1 MIIRYAFFF
10 THKGIT
16 YIETPKD
23 DSAEWGE
30 MLIRNDNGRFQILR
44 EVPGLW
50 SSSMS
55 RVLKRTSSQLSKE
68 RVPKEWKDS
77 DLREYEGDNYPFFEM
92 LRRAFR
98 KQHRVDFRDLVDLMG
113 AVYFEDSP
121 QWIHSQI
128 YGNRFSP
135 VRCSKPQNG
144 RVPLPPDI
152 LKEWRSVCEKEG
164 CYLPRSKKKVRSYVL
179 GTIIGQVDFGVILT
193 EN

>member
-1 MIIRYAFFF
+1 MITRYAFFF

-77 DLREYEGDNYPFFEM
+77 DLREYEGDNYPFF
-92 LRRAFR
+92 
-98 KQHRVDFRDLVDLMG
+98 
-113 AVYFEDSP
+113 
-121 QWIHSQI
+121 
-128 YGNRFSP
+128 
-135 VRCSKPQNG
+135 
-144 RVPLPPDI
+144 
-152 LKEWRSVCEKEG
+152 
-164 CYLPRSKKKVRSYVL
+164 
-179 GTIIGQVDFGVILT
+179 
-193 EN
+193 